1 MRDSGISETIQAP
14 ANGAR
19 SAPWRRVAGHVGR
32 VSLGLVFLMA
42 GALKALDPA
51 EFVHQVQGYGILGPR
66 LAAPVAPALIVLE
79 IVLGVA
85 LLAGVR
91 PRLAA
96 LGAMALLAVF
106 IAIEAYGLSIGK
118 TESCGC
124 FGAYV
129 QRTPGQ
135 VIAED
140 VLFSGLAVLG
150 LWGLAGWPG
159 MPLRRG
165 AAVLLGSVA
174 LAAAFVLA
182 SPFLPID
189 PYVTRLAVG
198 RSVSDL
204 SLLEKAPQ
212 LSKGRHLVALIDVT
226 DPGAVET
233 ATVLNQIASRPGAPP
248 VLALTPGSEEE
259 KAAFLWSAAPAFDTR
274 NVDRAV
280 LKRLYRRLPRF
291 FLLEEGRVA
300 AIFDGAPPAAE
311 DLLSS
316 EAS

>member
-1 MRDSGISETIQAP
+1 MSEATQILAT
-14 ANGAR
+14 ASGAR
-19 SAPWRRVAGHVGR
+19 ATPWRRAAGHLGRVTLGLIFLVAGT
-32 VSLGLVFLMA
+32 
-42 GALKALDPA
+42 LKALDPA
-51 EFVHQVQGYGILGPR
+51 EFAHQIQGYGILGAP
-66 LAAPVAPALIVLE
+66 LSAQAAPILIVLE

-91 PRLAA
+91 PRLAC
-96 LGAMALLAVF
+96 LGAMALLAFF
-106 IAIEAYGLSIGK
+106 IAIETYGLSIGR

-140 VLFSGLAVLG
+140 LLFAGMAVLA

-159 MPLRRG
+159 MPVRRG
-165 AAVLLGSVA
+165 AAVLLGSLA

-182 SPFLPID
+182 SPSLPID

-198 RSVSDL
+198 RSVGDL

-212 LSKGRHLVALIDVT
+212 LSEGRHLVALIDVT

-233 ATVLNQIASRPGAPP
+233 ATVLNQIVSRPGTPS

-259 KAAFLWSAAPAFDTR
+259 KAAFLWSAAPAFDTK